1 MTPCSHP
8 VTACNTLESTYTCL
22 NFSYKIDLQPLKL
35 SAIHIFII
43 HTHTSMLGRKN
54 EHTKVSYSLIHA
66 KYTLRMHKDNKKWMV
81 LVWFVGWCCH
91 LFHILE
97 MWVCQKCFCVWS
109 KNRFGRLYQFD
120 GKSKPPILNIV
131 AKLWKIDASGNNNN
145 SKFIPNFNREL
156 PKHNNMSIRKS

>member
-1 MTPCSHP
+1 MQYIGEYVYLFEFQLQNWPAT
-8 VTACNTLESTYTCL
+8 TKTECNTHFYHT
-22 NFSYKIDLQPLKL
+22 Q
-35 SAIHIFII
+35 I

-97 MWVCQKCFCVWS
+97 KWVC
-109 KNRFGRLYQFD
+109 KNVFVFEIIIDL
-120 GKSKPPILNIV
+120 V
-131 AKLWKIDASGNNNN
+131 AFTSLMGN
-145 SKFIPNFNREL
+145 
-156 PKHNNMSIRKS
+156 